1 MKNNK
6 LLFIVLALIVASG
19 LFSSAKFFK
28 SFNLISVAK
37 NMAAVFFVDSI
48 TANDLKNTY
57 NSAGLGGEKF
67 KILIVPGHY
76 VDSGGA
82 LYRNLKE
89 ADLNLAVA
97 TQLSEFLK
105 SDNRL
110 EVIMVKDGDG
120 VNGVIENYYLN
131 HKKEIADFVT
141 KQKSEMSEFV
151 GNGLLKKVSSVE
163 HRRAPDETALRLYGV
178 NKWASE
184 NKIGA
189 VIHIHFNDYPRRRQG
204 SEGDY
209 TGFSVYIPEKQY
221 SNAKASRAVAEKVF
235 DQLDNFYPKS
245 DYPKENVGLVEDQ
258 ELIAVGSFNS
268 IDSAAFLIEYA
279 YIYESQLKNPKI
291 RESLLKELALQT
303 YIGLENF
310 FGGIVNFGGAHQ
322 TFLVPYSFDK
332 SLAKGEENSLAVLS
346 LQTALLLDGVYPPLG
361 KTKYDCPLTGNFRE
375 CTLASV
381 KQFQQK
387 YDITGG
393 NGFVGAK
400 TREKLNALFF

>member
-76 VDSGGA
+76 VDSVGA

-110 EVIMVKDGDG
+110 EVIMVKNESGINSD
-120 VNGVIENYYLN
+120 IENYYLN

-141 KQKSEMSEFV
+141 RQKSEMSELV

-184 NKIGA
+184 NK
-189 VIHIHFNDYPRRRQG
+189 
-204 SEGDY
+204 
-209 TGFSVYIPEKQY
+209 
-221 SNAKASRAVAEKVF
+221 SRAVAEKIF

-322 TFLVPYSFDK
+322 TFLVPYSFNK
-332 SLAKGEENSLAVLS
+332 SLTKGEENSLAVLS